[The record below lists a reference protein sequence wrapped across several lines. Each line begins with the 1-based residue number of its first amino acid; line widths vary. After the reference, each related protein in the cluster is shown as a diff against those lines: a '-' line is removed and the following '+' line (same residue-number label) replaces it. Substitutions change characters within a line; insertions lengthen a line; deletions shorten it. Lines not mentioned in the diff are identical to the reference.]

1 MEMAVQRLIESMSR
15 ESKPT
20 GGMGSPAGI
29 RTRGPFAWPREYFLL
44 LGAVLMIAGFALGFF
59 YFGADLND
67 LRSYGYA
74 GLFVINLI
82 GSASILL
89 PSPAGASVLGGGAF
103 LDDLLGVPAFLW
115 VGLVAGL
122 GETVGE
128 LTGYAAGYG
137 GRVIIRKRSEYERV
151 RRWMQRRGFNHH
163 VRTFRH
169 SESSIRCCWSRRWGR
184 PDAASAL
191 HLCDLARES
200 DQGYLLGRSR
210 QSGRGVLLELG
221 LGVRAFGALTGYL
234 VVAKLRDC
242 NDSFVSS

>member
-1 MEMAVQRLIESMSR
+1 MAVQRLIESISR
-15 ESKPT
+15 GSKPT
-20 GGMGSPAGI
+20 GGTGSPAGI
-29 RTRGPFAWPREYFLL
+29 KARGPFAWPRECFLL

-137 GRVIIRKRSEYERV
+137 GRVIIRKRSEYERI
-151 RRWMQRRGFNHH
+151 RRWMQRRGFITMFVLSVIPNP
-163 VRTFRH
+163 VFDVAGVAAGAVQMPL
-169 SESSIRCCWSRRWGR
+169 RRFI
-184 PDAASAL
+184 SAIL
-191 HLCDLARES
+191 PGKVIKDTCLAV
-200 DQGYLLGRSR
+200 LGS
-210 QSGRGVLLELG
+210 
-221 LGVRAFGALTGYL
+221 LGVAF
-234 VVAKLRDC
+234 
-242 NDSFVSS
+242 FSSLG